1 MDQTAKSIVE
11 CLQQN
16 PRATNREVAGT
27 LGLTEPTV
35 ANRINQM
42 LEKSEIRVVAQKHMF
57 SDGYRFMYILCINTS
72 ASPIQKIEK
81 SIAKFDGV
89 LALMQGVG
97 NPDLVLTARARTT
110 REINDLTKEIACLR
124 GVSSI
129 ESVLCSV
136 IHKYVANTADLTVAE
151 YGPRVSDDSDLE
163 ERMLEVFN
171 RDARQSNRE
180 VGRQVGVS
188 ETAIRHRLNKL
199 LKSGELQ
206 FEVISHY
213 TVAGTRVMAQARV
226 STAPRYTDEIIEKLV
241 RYDEVGFAAET
252 TGQYNLL
259 LYLKAASNYELGDFC
274 NNVLQAIRGVESLDV
289 QVFVSFGKHQFNLA
303 YFEPAS
309 VIPKRK

>member
-110 REINDLTKEIACLR
+110 SPDIA
-124 GVSSI
+124 
-129 ESVLCSV
+129 
-136 IHKYVANTADLTVAE
+136 
-151 YGPRVSDDSDLE
+151 
-163 ERMLEVFN
+163 RM
-171 RDARQSNRE
+171 
-180 VGRQVGVS
+180 
-188 ETAIRHRLNKL
+188 
-199 LKSGELQ
+199 
-206 FEVISHY
+206 
-213 TVAGTRVMAQARV
+213 
-226 STAPRYTDEIIEKLV
+226 
-241 RYDEVGFAAET
+241 
-252 TGQYNLL
+252 
-259 LYLKAASNYELGDFC
+259 
-274 NNVLQAIRGVESLDV
+274 
-289 QVFVSFGKHQFNLA
+289 
-303 YFEPAS
+303 
-309 VIPKRK
+309 